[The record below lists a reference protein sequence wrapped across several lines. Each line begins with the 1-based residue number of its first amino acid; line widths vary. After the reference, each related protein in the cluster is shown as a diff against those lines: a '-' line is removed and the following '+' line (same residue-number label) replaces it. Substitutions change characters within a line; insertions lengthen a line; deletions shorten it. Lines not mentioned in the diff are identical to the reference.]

1 MYPIVSLFI
10 ALAAT
15 PAVAVD
21 CLDHGRHLTAK
32 GTIVQSAFTVHPDTT
47 DYRVTVQRPFMAIA
61 LDFPRCADGGRIN
74 GLVVAQVKNVAPRWL
89 GHHVT
94 IHASVFRGDGTVTPV
109 EFLVT
114 EIRETPTPYDHPDPL
129 VE

>member
-1 MYPIVSLFI
+1 MIPIIALFV

-15 PAVAVD
+15 PTVAAD
-21 CLDHGRHLTAK
+21 CLDHGRKLTVK
-32 GTIVQSAFTVHPDTT
+32 GTIVQSAFTVHPDAT

-61 LDFPRCADGGRIN
+61 LDFPHCADGGRIN
-74 GLVVAQVKNVAPRWL
+74 GLVIAQVKNVAPRWL

-94 IHASVFRGDGTVTPV
+94 IHASVVRGDGTATPV

-114 EIRETPTPYDHPDPL
+114 EIRETPTPYDRPDPL

>member
-1 MYPIVSLFI
+1 MIPIIPLFV

-15 PAVAVD
+15 PTVAAD
-21 CLDHGRHLTAK
+21 CLDHGRHLTVK
-32 GTIVQSAFTVHPDTT
+32 GTIVQSAFTVHPDAT
-47 DYRVTVQRPFMAIA
+47 DYRVTVQRPFTAIA
-61 LDFPRCADGGRIN
+61 LDFPHCADGGQIN
-74 GLVVAQVKNVAPRWL
+74 GLVIAQVKNVAPRWL

-94 IHASVFRGDGTVTPV
+94 IHASVVRGDGTVTPV

-114 EIRETPTPYDHPDPL
+114 EIRETPMPYDHPDPL

>member
-1 MYPIVSLFI
+1 MKPTIAVFI

-21 CLDHGRHLTAK
+21 CLDPGRHLTMN
-32 GTIVQSAFTVHPDTT
+32 GTIVQSAFTVHPNTA
-47 DYRVTVQRPFMAIA
+47 DYRVIVQRPFMAIA
-61 LDFPRCADGGRIN
+61 LDFPLCADGGRIN
-74 GLVVAQVKNVAPRWL
+74 GLIVVQVEHVAPRWL
-89 GHHVT
+89 GHHVV
-94 IHASVFRGDGTVTPV
+94 IHASVFRDTGTVTPV